1 MGVCI
6 PLLLSGLIKIQK
18 LKFKKF
24 KFKNIMSA
32 QHFDNPEIT
41 FQPDHSGGTG
51 KIWKIFWVLSILT
64 IVELALGYFLYLQTG
79 KISNA
84 VGLSTKIAI
93 ALLTLAKAYYIV
105 SVFMHLGD
113 EIRNFIMTIIVP
125 LVLFVWFIIAFL
137 ADGNSW
143 KNLRNTNAGS
153 TPNQIEQVQ
162 KAEEATHN

>member
-1 MGVCI
+1 
-6 PLLLSGLIKIQK
+6 
-18 LKFKKF
+18 
-24 KFKNIMSA
+24 MSA

-64 IVELALGYFLYLQTG
+64 IIELALGYFLYAKGTSLG
-79 KISNA
+79 YVS
-84 VGLSTKIAI
+84 VLSTKGAI

-125 LVLFVWFIIAFL
+125 LILFVWFIIAFL

-143 KNLRNTNAGS
+143 KNLRNTDGGS
-153 TPNQIEQVQ
+153 RPGTIEQSAP
-162 KAEEATHN
+162 KGHH